1 MFSLK
6 PCTLPIRVLPV
17 LPILYYH
24 RKDGDSSAPSEL
36 QSSIPPFLYASTSA
50 CLQLASIPLYL
61 LVAPSTACLQSSRA
75 PYLHASLSLYRR
87 RVFQSV
93 FRRSFAAQH
102 LSRLLFPPTT
112 QFTSHF
118 LRLTSSGYTSLGLR
132 NHDDFHS
139 TMFII
144 TTALGVESC
153 LLVFRY
159 SFCCFVSVPC
169 AVF

>member
-24 RKDGDSSAPSEL
+24 RKDGDLSAPSEL

-87 RVFQSV
+87 RVFRAPGLHISIPLCLPRVTHRHYLQYARC
-93 FRRSFAAQH
+93 RRRVELTTGRVAAAAC
-102 LSRLLFPPTT
+102 
-112 QFTSHF
+112 
-118 LRLTSSGYTSLGLR
+118 SGCSKVWR
-132 NHDDFHS
+132 
-139 TMFII
+139 
-144 TTALGVESC
+144 
-153 LLVFRY
+153 R
-159 SFCCFVSVPC
+159 
-169 AVF
+169 